1 MLNFKSALSTFVFSS
16 YIYGHGFY
24 ELSGMLMIRKNVNN
38 DISKDSP
45 IGSRDIPMQSP
56 LGWCGK
62 LELSAVALKRIWD
75 LNGVAII
82 KAA

>member
-1 MLNFKSALSTFVFSS
+1 
-16 YIYGHGFY
+16 
-24 ELSGMLMIRKNVNN
+24 MIRKNVNN

-62 LELSAVALKRIWD
+62 LELMHECSGFKKDMGFKW
-75 LNGVAII
+75 GCYY
-82 KAA
+82 

>member
-1 MLNFKSALSTFVFSS
+1 
-16 YIYGHGFY
+16 
-24 ELSGMLMIRKNVNN
+24 MLMIRKNVNN
-38 DISKDSP
+38 DISEDSP